1 VGPVTRAP
9 PGNKAGRVQY
19 LRPMHPSESE
29 PVQDDL
35 EKDEA
40 DDFQGSIEDLDI
52 PADLKAELLR
62 DLDTFKEH

>member
-1 VGPVTRAP
+1 
-9 PGNKAGRVQY
+9 
-19 LRPMHPSESE
+19 MHPSESE